1 MRRHLDEAD
10 EKIILF
16 EAGKTPA
23 KEIAALLELPVDAIY
38 AFGRRKGIKFTIPRP
53 VRNYVHTPRKVKE
66 KEVPFERAPAVYN
79 NIPSPYGVADELRG
93 IRLA

>member
-16 EAGKTPA
+16 EAGKSPA
-23 KEIAALLELPVDAIY
+23 KEIAIMLDLSVDAVY
-38 AFGRRKGIKFTIPRP
+38 AFGRRKGINFKVPRP
-53 VRNYVHTPRKVKE
+53 VRNYVHSPRKVKE
-66 KEVPFERAPAVYN
+66 EPVPLKRPDSVYN

-93 IRLA
+93 IRLV